1 MKIRHGKKR
10 NNSISKLRNLY
21 RAIIAA
27 QGLWVLAAPAQAYAL
42 QETQLYT
49 GTINLIND
57 GLIVLLAVE
66 AVLVVFLLVKE
77 LIALQS
83 SSEEDKPKHKKNI
96 KTILVVGVLAI
107 SASGILTAVFSY
119 YRA

>member
-1 MKIRHGKKR
+1 MNKKKTR
-10 NNSISKLRNLY
+10 VVRISKLRALCLV
-21 RAIIAA
+21 IIAA
-27 QGLWVLAAPAQAYAL
+27 QGLWVLAAPMKAYAL

-49 GTINLIND
+49 GTLSLIND
-57 GLIVLLAVE
+57 ALVVLLAVE

-77 LIALQS
+77 LIALQGS
-83 SSEEDKPKHKKNI
+83 AEEDKPKHKKNI

>member
-1 MKIRHGKKR
+1 MRDKKTR
-10 NNSISKLRNLY
+10 NGRISKLRSLCLM
-21 RAIIAA
+21 AIVA
-27 QGLWVLAAPAQAYAL
+27 QGLWVLAAPMQAYAL

-49 GTINLIND
+49 GTISLIND
-57 GLIVLLAVE
+57 ALVVLLAVE

-77 LIALQS
+77 LIALQGS
-83 SSEEDKPKHKKNI
+83 AEEDKPKHKKNI